1 MKIKKKYNYFFV
13 FLFLFLMIEFNNTN
27 NFYKK
32 KKFKINNKLF
42 SNKFKMIILK
52 ISLIKIIY

>member
-1 MKIKKKYNYFFV
+1 MKIKKIITIFLF
-13 FLFLFLMIEFNNTN
+13 FLFLSIMIEFINTN